1 MTSGTGAS
9 NGRLLA
15 FTRDYRCSAITSNG
29 ISLAGR
35 ITVVLAVER
44 IAHRT
49 LHPVHAFLLAAT
61 VPLFLG
67 TLLADMAYWS
77 TYHVQWSNFASW
89 LNLAGLLFGGLT
101 LLLALFGLRHSSR
114 RGGRYL
120 VYVLLLLAMWVLAF
134 FNVLV
139 HVKDAF
145 AAMPAG
151 LVLSVIV
158 AVLACAAT
166 WLGFSSLHTG
176 GAP

>member
-1 MTSGTGAS
+1 MA
-9 NGRLLA
+9 
-15 FTRDYRCSAITSNG
+15 
-29 ISLAGR
+29 
-35 ITVVLAVER
+35 VAVER
-44 IAHRT
+44 IHHRP

-67 TLLADMAYWS
+67 TLLADMAHWS
-77 TYHVQWSNFASW
+77 TYHYQWTNFASW
-89 LNLAGLLFGGLT
+89 LNLGGLLFGGLT
-101 LLLALFGLRHSSR
+101 LVLALLGLRHSSR

-120 VYVLLLLAMWVLAF
+120 VYVLLVLAMWVLAF

-139 HVKDAF
+139 HLKDAF

-176 GAP
+176 GTP